1 MTGDRSRD
9 RAKHPPTDDELRAA
23 WQLLRA
29 GDSAPQSADAR
40 IPLPMPEPSDI
51 AAALN
56 GTLSDDDLVRELDRA
71 LLRGAADEVALLHGL
86 RSAAHDTLA
95 NGKREALRET
105 SRETTGESVRQ
116 PSRRSGSEP
125 VIAPGMPR
133 WMLPLAATLAVVVG
147 VSVWKQSNRPDVTEG
162 PVTRGAVA
170 DTPQLVAP
178 AVGAVV
184 AADTLRLTWRPV
196 QGATSYSAELFDNG
210 GQRIVSLS
218 TADTSVLVTLA
229 NAADRER
236 AAGWWITAN
245 MADGRTARSDLRPLN
260 ASP

>member
-9 RAKHPPTDDELRAA
+9 KSKHPPTDDELRAA

-29 GDSAPQSADAR
+29 GDSAPQSADAAM
-40 IPLPMPEPSDI
+40 PLPAPEPSDI

-56 GTLSDDDLVRELDRA
+56 GTLSEDDLVRELDRA
-71 LLRGAADEVALLHGL
+71 LRRGAADDVALLHGL
-86 RSAAHDTLA
+86 RSAAHETLA
-95 NGKREALRET
+95 DGKRESMRET
-105 SRETTGESVRQ
+105 PRETARNGT
-116 PSRRSGSEP
+116 PRSGGEP
-125 VIAPGMPR
+125 AIAPGMQR
-133 WMLPLAATLAVVVG
+133 WMLPLAATLAVAVG
-147 VSVWKQSNRPDVTEG
+147 VSVWKQSNRPDVNEG

-196 QGATSYSAELFDNG
+196 QGAASYSAELFDSG

-229 NAADRER
+229 NPADRER
-236 AAGWWITAN
+236 AAGWWITAQ
-245 MADGRTARSDLRPLN
+245 MADGRTPRSDLRPLN
-260 ASP
+260 SSP